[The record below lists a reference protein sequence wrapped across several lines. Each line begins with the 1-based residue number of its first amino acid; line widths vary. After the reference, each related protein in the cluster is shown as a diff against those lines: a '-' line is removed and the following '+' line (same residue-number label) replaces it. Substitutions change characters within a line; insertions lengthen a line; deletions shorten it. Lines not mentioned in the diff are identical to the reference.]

1 MVDCPKTPLLL
12 LMLLDASTIE
22 FAIGTH
28 MSCTEHLLW
37 VKDVS
42 IESKSGESQPLPQ
55 AWLPRTHEQR

>member
-1 MVDCPKTPLLL
+1 MVDCPKTSLLR
-12 LMLLDASTIE
+12 LMLLDVSTIE

-42 IESKSGESQPLPQ
+42 MESKSGESQPLLQ
-55 AWLPRTHEQR
+55 ARLSQAHQ